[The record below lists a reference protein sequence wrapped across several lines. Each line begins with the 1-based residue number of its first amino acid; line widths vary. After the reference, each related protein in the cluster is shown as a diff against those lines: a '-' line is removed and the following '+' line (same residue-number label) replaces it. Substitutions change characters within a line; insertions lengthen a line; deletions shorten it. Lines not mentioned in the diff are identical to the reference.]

1 MNRILSLILIS
12 MLCIMVI
19 VSYNYDT
26 SGLMTDRGK
35 ACCSMGS
42 CSSKTD
48 CGMKK

>member
-26 SGLMTDRGK
+26 SGSMAGLDKT
-35 ACCSMGS
+35 CCAMGS
-42 CSSKTD
+42 CGSKTD

>member
-26 SGLMTDRGK
+26 GGSMAGQDKT
-35 ACCSMGS
+35 CCSMGS

>member
-12 MLCIMVI
+12 MLCIIVI
-19 VSYNYDT
+19 VSYNNDT
-26 SGLMTDRGK
+26 SGSMTDRGK

-42 CSSKTD
+42 CSSKTA

>member
-12 MLCIMVI
+12 MLCIMVV

-26 SGLMTDRGK
+26 SGSMADQGK
-35 ACCSMGS
+35 TCCSMGS

>member
-26 SGLMTDRGK
+26 SGSMADRGK

-48 CGMKK
+48 FGMKK

>member
-12 MLCIMVI
+12 MLCIMVV

-26 SGLMTDRGK
+26 SGSMVDQDKT
-35 ACCSMGS
+35 CCSMGS